1 MPPRRTTLLSCLC
14 ALALRSTLAFAQD
27 DADGQQ
33 VHRCVGR
40 HGEIV
45 FSGLACNASESADY
59 SAGAT
64 ATTSAAPPA
73 DSCPASQQ
81 ELRDRLAGAIARH
94 DANTIAGMLR
104 WRGVGAAAASERL
117 RALRDLVKFPL
128 LALDV
133 AGSDGDAQ
141 AARGLWVRTGSNTQ
155 GGVREHAFGVDLEG
169 GCYWLVW

>member
-1 MPPRRTTLLSCLC
+1 MLSCLC
-14 ALALRSTLAFAQD
+14 AFALQSTIALAEDS
-27 DADGQQ
+27 ADGQQ

-45 FSGLACNASESADY
+45 FSGLACNASESVGY

-104 WRGVGAAAASERL
+104 WRGIGGAAANDRL
-117 RALRDLVKFPL
+117 RALRDLVKYPL
-128 LALDV
+128 LALDGAA
-133 AGSDGDAQ
+133 AGTGAPTSA
-141 AARGLWVRTGSNTQ
+141 GLWVRTGSNTQ